1 MQSKRKERLA
11 TRWPNVDN
19 IAPTAT
25 CLHQLG
31 KRCGNQTKIT
41 HKRVSRNNRLDWS
54 LAPTTTENRHFRR
67 VGRVGTRRGHR
78 GQDDR
83 GCTRVNRRRIAVS
96 IVVSIAVSISTATQ
110 PRISTRTG
118 GTQKR
123 VETGAGTG
131 TGTDTGTGTG
141 RRTQRRRINHV
152 SLDPR
157 KIHIRGLSVIS
168 FSQRRVSTT
177 IR

>member
-83 GCTRVNRRRIAVS
+83 GCKRVDRRRIA
-96 IVVSIAVSISTATQ
+96 VSIAVSISTATQ

-123 VETGAGTG
+123 VETGARTG
-131 TGTDTGTGTG
+131 AGTGTG
-141 RRTQRRRINHV
+141 RRTQSRRINHV

>member
-83 GCTRVNRRRIAVS
+83 GCKRVDRRRIA
-96 IVVSIAVSISTATQ
+96 VSIAVSISTATQ

-123 VETGAGTG
+123 VETGARTG
-131 TGTDTGTGTG
+131 AGTGTG

>member
-83 GCTRVNRRRIAVS
+83 GCKRVDRRRIA
-96 IVVSIAVSISTATQ
+96 VSIAVSISTATQ

-131 TGTDTGTGTG
+131 TGTGTGTSTE
-141 RRTQRRRINHV
+141 RRTQRRRINYV

-157 KIHIRGLSVIS
+157 KIHISGLSVIS